1 MELALLVY
9 LISILKPIH
18 VLCAVIMGLSIPVL
32 ILVIIIRIEMRDLYS
47 SDPTSRKLELH
58 KSMRRWGIAA
68 FVVGALGFMFVP
80 TERTAYM
87 MVGAYTAQKIAT
99 DPTVA
104 RLNAKVIELIE
115 RKIDEYGT
123 KLPTPTA
130 K

>member
-18 VLCAVIMGLSIPVL
+18 VVCFTIIGLSIPVL
-32 ILVIIIRIEMRDLYS
+32 IIVIISRIEMDDVFS
-47 SDPTSRKLELH
+47 NDPTSRSLELY
-58 KSMRRWGIAA
+58 KSTRRWGIAA
-68 FVVGALGFMFVP
+68 FVVGALGATFIP

-104 RLNAKVIELIE
+104 RLNAKVIGLIE

-123 KLPTPTA
+123 ELPTPAA